1 MSRFA
6 GLVREAAEEPLMYD
20 IDRIREDFP
29 ILSRKV
35 HCDKPLVYL
44 DNAATS
50 QKPRSVIDALSHYYE
65 HYNANI
71 HRGIH
76 ALSEQASDEFEDARK
91 RVASFIG
98 SGDPNEVIFVRNTT
112 EALNLVA
119 QAWGRAN
126 IRPGDEIVLS
136 EMEHHSNLV
145 PWQLLAQEKGA
156 NLKFFRIDDNGEIDP
171 GQIEDLIGER
181 VKVVSLTHMSN
192 VLGTI
197 NPVELAAKRAH
208 EVGALMVVDGAQS
221 VPHLPVDVA
230 ELGCDF
236 LAFSGHKMLGPMGVG
251 VLWGRAELLEA
262 MDPFL
267 GGGSMI
273 REVFLD
279 RSTWNESPWK
289 FEAGTPDVADVIA
302 LTAAVDYLE
311 SVGMDAIRR
320 HEMEVASYAIRALT
334 DLDGVRIYGPQDP
347 YRRGGVVAFNYLDIH
362 PHDIGTIVDREG
374 VAIRAGHHCCQ
385 PLMRR
390 LGVAAT
396 CRASFYLY
404 NTESETDVLVDA
416 LKQAREL
423 FGSVAV

>member
-1 MSRFA
+1 
-6 GLVREAAEEPLMYD
+6 MYD

-279 RSTWNESPWK
+279 RSTWNELPWK

-311 SVGMDAIRR
+311 SVGMDAIRQ
-320 HEMEVASYAIRALT
+320 HEMEVASYTVRALT

-347 YRRGGVVAFNYLDIH
+347 SRRGGVVAFNYLDIH

>member
-1 MSRFA
+1 
-6 GLVREAAEEPLMYD
+6 MYD

-76 ALSEQASDEFEDARK
+76 ALSEQASDEFEDARE

-197 NPVELAAKRAH
+197 NPVELAAKQAH

-262 MDPFL
+262 MGPFL

-279 RSTWNESPWK
+279 RSTWNELPWK

-320 HEMEVASYAIRALT
+320 HEMEIASYAIRALT

-347 YRRGGVVAFNYLDIH
+347 SRRGGVVAFNYLDIH

>member
-1 MSRFA
+1 
-6 GLVREAAEEPLMYD
+6 MYD

-76 ALSEQASDEFEDARK
+76 ALSEQASDEFEDARE

-197 NPVELAAKRAH
+197 NPVELAAKQAH

-262 MDPFL
+262 MGPFL

-279 RSTWNESPWK
+279 RSTWNELPWK

-320 HEMEVASYAIRALT
+320 HEMDIASYAIRALT

-347 YRRGGVVAFNYLDIH
+347 SRRGGVVAFNYLDIH
-362 PHDIGTIVDREG
+362 PTISARSSIEKG
-374 VAIRAGHHCCQ
+374 WRSGPAII
-385 PLMRR
+385 
-390 LGVAAT
+390 
-396 CRASFYLY
+396 
-404 NTESETDVLVDA
+404 
-416 LKQAREL
+416 
-423 FGSVAV
+423 AVSR

>member
-1 MSRFA
+1 
-6 GLVREAAEEPLMYD
+6 MYD

-76 ALSEQASDEFEDARK
+76 ALSEQASDEFEDARE

-197 NPVELAAKRAH
+197 NPVELAAKQAH

-230 ELGCDF
+230 EMGCDF

-262 MDPFL
+262 MGPFL

-279 RSTWNESPWK
+279 RSTWNELPWK

-320 HEMEVASYAIRALT
+320 HEMEIASYAIRALT

-347 YRRGGVVAFNYLDIH
+347 SRRGGVVAFNYLDIH

>member
-1 MSRFA
+1 
-6 GLVREAAEEPLMYD
+6 MYD

-76 ALSEQASDEFEDARK
+76 ALSEQASDEFEDARQ

-279 RSTWNESPWK
+279 RSTWNELPWK

-320 HEMEVASYAIRALT
+320 HEMEMASYAIRALT

-347 YRRGGVVAFNYLDIH
+347 SRRGGVVAFNYLDIH

-390 LGVAAT
+390 AGRSSDLSGQLLSLQYRERNGRAGRCFEAGEGAFWQ
-396 CRASFYLY
+396 CRSLTIFI
-404 NTESETDVLVDA
+404 
-416 LKQAREL
+416 AR
-423 FGSVAV
+423 

>member
-1 MSRFA
+1 
-6 GLVREAAEEPLMYD
+6 MYD
-20 IDRIREDFP
+20 ADRVREDFP
-29 ILSRKV
+29 ILSRRV
-35 HCDKPLVYL
+35 HQDKPLVYL
-44 DNAATS
+44 DNASTS
-50 QKPRSVIDALSHYYE
+50 QKPRRVIDALSHYYE
-65 HYNANI
+65 HYNSNV

-76 ALSEQASDEFEDARK
+76 TLSEQASDEFEDARE
-91 RVASFIG
+91 RIASFIG
-98 SGDPNEVIFVRNTT
+98 AGDPNEVIFVRNAT

-126 IRPGDEIVLS
+126 VGSGDEIVLS

-145 PWQLLAQEKGA
+145 PWQLVAREKGA
-156 NLKFFRIDDNGEIDP
+156 DLKYFRVDDNGEIDP
-171 GQIEDLIGER
+171 GQIDELIGER
-181 VKVVSLTHMSN
+181 TKVVSITHMSN

-197 NPVELAAKRAH
+197 NPVELVAKRAH
-208 EVGALMVVDGAQS
+208 DVGAVLVVDGAQS

-236 LAFSGHKMLGPMGVG
+236 LAFSGHKMLGPMGAG
-251 VLWGRAELLEA
+251 VLWGRTELLEA
-262 MDPFL
+262 MGPFL

-279 RSTWNESPWK
+279 HSTWNELPWK
-289 FEAGTPDVADVIA
+289 FEAGTPDVADVIGLA
-302 LTAAVDYLE
+302 AAVDYLD
-311 SVGMDAIRR
+311 SVGMDAIRQ
-320 HEMEVASYAIRALT
+320 HEMEMASYAISALT
-334 DLDGVRIYGPQDP
+334 DLDGVTVYGPRDP
-347 YRRGGVVAFNYLDIH
+347 SHRGGVVAFNYLDIH

-396 CRASFYLY
+396 CRASYYLY
-404 NTESETDVLVDA
+404 NTESETDVLVAA

>member
-1 MSRFA
+1 
-6 GLVREAAEEPLMYD
+6 MYD

-76 ALSEQASDEFEDARK
+76 ALSEQASDEFEDARE

-197 NPVELAAKRAH
+197 NPVELAAKQAH

-262 MDPFL
+262 MGPFL

-279 RSTWNESPWK
+279 RSTWNDLPWK

-320 HEMEVASYAIRALT
+320 HEMDIASYAIRALT

-347 YRRGGVVAFNYLDIH
+347 SRRGGVVAFNYLDIH

>member
-1 MSRFA
+1 
-6 GLVREAAEEPLMYD
+6 MYD

-76 ALSEQASDEFEDARK
+76 ALSEQASDEFEDARE

-262 MDPFL
+262 MGPFL

-279 RSTWNESPWK
+279 RSTWNELPWK

-320 HEMEVASYAIRALT
+320 HEMDIASYAIRALT

-347 YRRGGVVAFNYLDIH
+347 SRRGGVVAFNYLDIH

>member
-1 MSRFA
+1 
-6 GLVREAAEEPLMYD
+6 MYD

-76 ALSEQASDEFEDARK
+76 ALSEQASDEFEDARE

-197 NPVELAAKRAH
+197 NPVELAAKQAH

-230 ELGCDF
+230 EMGCDF

-262 MDPFL
+262 MGPFL

-279 RSTWNESPWK
+279 RSTWNDLPWK

-320 HEMEVASYAIRALT
+320 HEMEIASYAIRALT

-347 YRRGGVVAFNYLDIH
+347 SRRGGVVAFNYLDIH

>member
-1 MSRFA
+1 
-6 GLVREAAEEPLMYD
+6 MYD

-76 ALSEQASDEFEDARK
+76 ALSEQASDEFEDARE

-279 RSTWNESPWK
+279 RSTWNELPWK

-320 HEMEVASYAIRALT
+320 HEMEVASYAVRTLT

-347 YRRGGVVAFNYLDIH
+347 SRRGGVVAFNYLDIH

>member
-1 MSRFA
+1 
-6 GLVREAAEEPLMYD
+6 MYD

-76 ALSEQASDEFEDARK
+76 ALSEQASDEFEDARE

-197 NPVELAAKRAH
+197 NPVELAAKQAH

-230 ELGCDF
+230 EMGCDF

-262 MDPFL
+262 MGPFL

-279 RSTWNESPWK
+279 RSTWNDLPWK

-320 HEMEVASYAIRALT
+320 HEMDIASYAIRALT

-347 YRRGGVVAFNYLDIH
+347 SRRGGVVAFNYLDIH

>member
-1 MSRFA
+1 
-6 GLVREAAEEPLMYD
+6 
-20 IDRIREDFP
+20 
-29 ILSRKV
+29 
-35 HCDKPLVYL
+35 L

-76 ALSEQASDEFEDARK
+76 ALSEQASDEFEDARE

-197 NPVELAAKRAH
+197 NPVELAAKQAH

-262 MDPFL
+262 MGPFL

-279 RSTWNESPWK
+279 RSTWNDLPWK

-320 HEMEVASYAIRALT
+320 HEMEIASYAIRALT

-347 YRRGGVVAFNYLDIH
+347 SRRGGVVAFNYLDIH

-396 CRASFYLY
+396 CRASYYLY
-404 NTESETDVLVDA
+404 NTESETDVLVAA

>member
-1 MSRFA
+1 
-6 GLVREAAEEPLMYD
+6 MYD

-279 RSTWNESPWK
+279 RSTWNELPWK

-347 YRRGGVVAFNYLDIH
+347 SRRGGVVAFNYLDIH

>member
-1 MSRFA
+1 
-6 GLVREAAEEPLMYD
+6 MYD
-20 IDRIREDFP
+20 ADRVREDFP
-29 ILSRKV
+29 ILSRRV
-35 HCDKPLVYL
+35 HQDKPLVYL
-44 DNAATS
+44 DNASTS
-50 QKPRSVIDALSHYYE
+50 QKPRRVIDALSHYYE
-65 HYNANI
+65 HYNSNV

-76 ALSEQASDEFEDARK
+76 TLSEQASDEFEDARE
-91 RVASFIG
+91 RIASFIG
-98 SGDPNEVIFVRNTT
+98 AGDPNEVIFVRNAT

-126 IRPGDEIVLS
+126 VGSGDEIVLS

-145 PWQLLAQEKGA
+145 PWQLVAREKGA
-156 NLKFFRIDDNGEIDP
+156 DLKYFRVDDNGEIDP
-171 GQIEDLIGER
+171 GQIDELIGER
-181 VKVVSLTHMSN
+181 TKVVSLTHMSN

-197 NPVELAAKRAH
+197 NPVELVAKRAH
-208 EVGALMVVDGAQS
+208 DVGAVLVVDGAQS

-236 LAFSGHKMLGPMGVG
+236 LAFSGHKMLGPMGAG
-251 VLWGRAELLEA
+251 VLWGRTELLEA
-262 MDPFL
+262 MGPFL

-279 RSTWNESPWK
+279 HSTWNELPWK
-289 FEAGTPDVADVIA
+289 FEAGTPDVADVIGLA
-302 LTAAVDYLE
+302 AAVDYLD
-311 SVGMDAIRR
+311 SVGMDAIRQ
-320 HEMEVASYAIRALT
+320 HEMEMASYAISALT
-334 DLDGVRIYGPQDP
+334 DLDGVTVYGPRDP
-347 YRRGGVVAFNYLDIH
+347 SHRGGVVAFNYLDIH

-396 CRASFYLY
+396 CRASYYLY
-404 NTESETDVLVDA
+404 NTESETDVLVAA

>member
-1 MSRFA
+1 
-6 GLVREAAEEPLMYD
+6 MYD

-76 ALSEQASDEFEDARK
+76 ALSEQASDEFEDARE

-197 NPVELAAKRAH
+197 NPVELAAKQAH

-230 ELGCDF
+230 EMGCDF

-262 MDPFL
+262 MGPFL

-279 RSTWNESPWK
+279 RSTWNELPWK

-320 HEMEVASYAIRALT
+320 HEMDIASYAIRALT

-347 YRRGGVVAFNYLDIH
+347 SRRGGVVAFNYLDIH

>member
-1 MSRFA
+1 
-6 GLVREAAEEPLMYD
+6 MYD

-76 ALSEQASDEFEDARK
+76 ALSEQASDEFEDARE

-197 NPVELAAKRAH
+197 NPVELAAKQAH

-262 MDPFL
+262 MGPFL

-279 RSTWNESPWK
+279 RSTWNDLPWK

-320 HEMEVASYAIRALT
+320 HEMEIASYAIRALT

-347 YRRGGVVAFNYLDIH
+347 SRRGGVVAFNYLDIH

>member
-1 MSRFA
+1 
-6 GLVREAAEEPLMYD
+6 MYD

-76 ALSEQASDEFEDARK
+76 ALSEQASDEFEDARE

-98 SGDPNEVIFVRNTT
+98 SDDPNEVIFVRNTT

-279 RSTWNESPWK
+279 RSTWNELPWK

-320 HEMEVASYAIRALT
+320 HEMEVASYTVRALT

-347 YRRGGVVAFNYLDIH
+347 SRRGGVVAFNYLDIH
-362 PHDIGTIVDREG
+362 PHDIGTIVDGEG

-390 LGVAAT
+390 LGVPAT

>member
-1 MSRFA
+1 
-6 GLVREAAEEPLMYD
+6 MYD

-76 ALSEQASDEFEDARK
+76 ALSEQASDEFEDARE

-197 NPVELAAKRAH
+197 NPVELAAKQAH

-262 MDPFL
+262 MGPFL

-279 RSTWNESPWK
+279 RSTWNELPWK

-320 HEMEVASYAIRALT
+320 HEMDIASYAIRALT

-347 YRRGGVVAFNYLDIH
+347 SRRGGVVAFNYLDIH

>member
-1 MSRFA
+1 
-6 GLVREAAEEPLMYD
+6 MYD

-76 ALSEQASDEFEDARK
+76 ALSEQASDEFEDARE

-197 NPVELAAKRAH
+197 NPVELAAKQAH

-262 MDPFL
+262 MGPFL

-279 RSTWNESPWK
+279 RSTWNDLPWK

-320 HEMEVASYAIRALT
+320 HEMEIASYAIRALT

-347 YRRGGVVAFNYLDIH
+347 SRRGGVVAFNYLDIH

-416 LKQAREL
+416 LKQVREL